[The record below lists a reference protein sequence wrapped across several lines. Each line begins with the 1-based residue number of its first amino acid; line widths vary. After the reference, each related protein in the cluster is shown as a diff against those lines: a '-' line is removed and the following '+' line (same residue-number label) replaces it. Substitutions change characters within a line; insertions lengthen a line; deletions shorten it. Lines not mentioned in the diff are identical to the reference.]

1 MNFIVYLSSIN
12 LLAFIIIFIDKRKA
26 IKNRWRV
33 KENTLLML
41 SLMGGCFGMSLGM
54 YLFRHKTRKWK
65 FKLVPIMCLVW
76 IYLIFLI

>member
-12 LLAFIIIFIDKRKA
+12 LLAFIINFIDKRKA

-41 SLMGGCFGMSLGM
+41 SLMGGCFGMS
-54 YLFRHKTRKWK
+54 
-65 FKLVPIMCLVW
+65 
-76 IYLIFLI
+76 